1 MTDTRP
7 ERLHFTGNDDADRLL
22 AEDPLALLIGFE
34 LDQQVPLQ
42 RAFSAPYELQNRI
55 GTLDATRIAA
65 MDPAE
70 LEAVFREKPA
80 LHRFPGRMAER
91 TQDLCSVIAS
101 DYGGDA
107 SRVWTEA
114 SDAPDLEKRLLGLP
128 GIGDTKAATIIAVLA
143 RRFGVQPSGWE
154 ERAPSHMSL
163 GDVDSAEALESY
175 QAKKRAYK
183 ASLKAKSTAG

>member
-1 MTDTRP
+1 MADTRP
-7 ERLHFTGNDDADRLL
+7 EQLHFTGNDEADRLL

-42 RAFSAPYELQNRI
+42 RAFSAPYELRNRI

-65 MDPAE
+65 MDPTE
-70 LEAVFREKPA
+70 LEAAFREKPA

-107 SRVWTEA
+107 SRVWT
-114 SDAPDLEKRLLGLP
+114 DATDAQDLEKRLLGLP
-128 GIGDTKAATIIAVLA
+128 GIGEMKAATIIAVLA
-143 RRFGVQPSGWE
+143 KRFGVQPSGWE
-154 ERAPSHMSL
+154 ELAPSHMSL
-163 GDVDSAEALESY
+163 GDVNSAEALESY

-183 ASLKAKSTAG
+183 ASLKAKSAAG